1 MTYPAV
7 KDSDVR
13 YLVDTGPL
21 VAVFNRADAW
31 HSWAEQ
37 TFAAIEESFWT
48 SEAVITEAAW
58 NLGENSPAAR
68 ELLAAVDASVI
79 RVLPAVA
86 DGAARLALL
95 MAKYARMD
103 VCDGS
108 LVLLSER
115 FPNGR
120 ILTVDFRDFPIY
132 RRFGREPLPLLMP
145 ERE

>member
-1 MTYPAV
+1 V

-21 VAVFNRADAW
+21 VAMFNRADAW

-37 TFAAIEESFWT
+37 TFATIDESFWT

-68 ELLAAVDASVI
+68 ELLAAVDDGVI
-79 RVLPAVA
+79 RILPAVV
-86 DGAARLALL
+86 DGAARLGQL
-95 MAKYARMD
+95 MARYTRMD

-115 FPNGR
+115 FPR
-120 ILTVDFRDFPIY
+120 AKILTVDFRDFPVY
-132 RRFGREPLPLLMP
+132 RRYGREQLPLIMQEL
-145 ERE
+145 

>member
-1 MTYPAV
+1 V

-31 HSWAEQ
+31 HSWAAQ
-37 TFAAIEESFWT
+37 TFATIDDSFWT
-48 SEAVITEAAW
+48 SEAVVTETAW

-68 ELLAAVDASVI
+68 ELLSAVTQGVI
-79 RVLPAVA
+79 HVLPAVT
-86 DGAARLALL
+86 DGSERLEQL

-115 FPNGR
+115 FPQAK

-145 ERE
+145 EQR

>member
-1 MTYPAV
+1 M

-37 TFAAIEESFWT
+37 TFATIDESFWT

-58 NLGENSPAAR
+58 NLGENSLAAR
-68 ELLAAVDASVI
+68 ELLAAVDEGVI
-79 RVLPAVA
+79 CILPAVA
-86 DGAARLALL
+86 NGAARLAQL
-95 MAKYARMD
+95 MTKYARMD

-115 FPNGR
+115 FPR
-120 ILTVDFRDFPIY
+120 AKILTVDFRDFPIY
-132 RRFGREPLPLLMP
+132 RRFGREPLPLIMP
-145 ERE
+145 AL

>member
-1 MTYPAV
+1 M

-21 VAVFNRADAW
+21 VAAFNRADAW
-31 HSWAEQ
+31 HTWAEQ
-37 TFAAIEESFWT
+37 AFATIDESFWT
-48 SEAVITEAAW
+48 SEAVVTETAW
-58 NLGENSPAAR
+58 NLGENSLAAR
-68 ELLAAVDASVI
+68 ELLAAVNEDVI
-79 RVLPAVA
+79 RILPAVA
-86 DGAARLALL
+86 DGAARLAQL

-115 FPNGR
+115 FPKATL
-120 ILTVDFRDFPIY
+120 LTVDLRDFPVY

-145 ERE
+145 ERS